1 MRRGHA
7 DATDQAAAAWRCDN
21 GSQAALLFCKHGHDL
36 IGVEN
41 NESAPLMDMITA
53 VGVSAL
59 LCLATAF
66 TCFRGREP
74 LE

>member
-1 MRRGHA
+1 M
-7 DATDQAAAAWRCDN
+7 
-21 GSQAALLFCKHGHDL
+21 DL
-36 IGVEN
+36 
-41 NESAPLMDMITA
+41 ITA